1 MVNCSN
7 QPLRI
12 KRYFIATVFMSGQ
25 SYLQYHKRGEVEDH
39 RQREKQPDGVPD
51 RLEQVHEQA
60 REELGHPRREGADVD
75 GPDDPCG
82 IVGLATGLDPAD
94 DGGGQICG

>member
-1 MVNCSN
+1 MANCSN
-7 QPLRI
+7 CSLSRKKKLNPMR
-12 KRYFIATVFMSGQ
+12 FC
-25 SYLQYHKRGEVEDH
+25 SYLQYDKRGEVEDH

-60 REELGHPRREGADVD
+60 REKLGHPRREGSDVD
-75 GPDDPCG
+75 GPDDAG
-82 IVGLATGLDPAD
+82 DTVGLAMRLGPAD

>member
-1 MVNCSN
+1 MANCSN
-7 QPLRI
+7 CSLSRKKKPPMR
-12 KRYFIATVFMSGQ
+12 FC
-25 SYLQYHKRGEVEDH
+25 SYLQYDKRGEVEDH

-60 REELGHPRREGADVD
+60 REELSHPRREGADVD
-75 GPDDPCG
+75 GTDDPGG
-82 IVGLATGLDPAD
+82 IVGLATGLGPAD

>member
-1 MVNCSN
+1 MANCSN

-12 KRYFIATVFMSGQ
+12 KRYFITTVFMSGQ
-25 SYLQYHKRGEVEDH
+25 SYLQYHKRWEVEDH
-39 RQREKQPDGVPD
+39 RQREKQPHGVPD

-75 GPDDPCG
+75 GPDDTG
-82 IVGLATGLDPAD
+82 GTVGLATRLGPAD

>member
-1 MVNCSN
+1 
-7 QPLRI
+7 
-12 KRYFIATVFMSGQ
+12 MSGQ

-60 REELGHPRREGADVD
+60 PEELSHPRREGADVD
-75 GPDDPCG
+75 GPDDPG
-82 IVGLATGLDPAD
+82 GTVRLAVRLSPAD
-94 DGGGQICG
+94 DGGGQIYEGRLIPWLWCR